1 MPEIS
6 AAHKS
11 LEQFTLQILGM
22 GSGVLLMLLIA
33 IYEDDLMHVFSDS
46 GNHQHI
52 H

>member
-11 LEQFTLQILGM
+11 LQQFALQILGM

-33 IYEDDLMHVFSDS
+33 IYEEDLRNVFSTA
-46 GNHQHI
+46 
-52 H
+52 